1 VVATPRRG
9 LETPH
14 GHRSVTMECV
24 STAIV
29 LAIVAGL
36 MLLGIGMVINQL
48 VRLKRYLKDPPTS
61 APASEEPPD
70 QPS

>member
-1 VVATPRRG
+1 
-9 LETPH
+9 
-14 GHRSVTMECV
+14 MECV
-24 STAIV
+24 STAVV

-61 APASEEPPD
+61 APAKEEPPD